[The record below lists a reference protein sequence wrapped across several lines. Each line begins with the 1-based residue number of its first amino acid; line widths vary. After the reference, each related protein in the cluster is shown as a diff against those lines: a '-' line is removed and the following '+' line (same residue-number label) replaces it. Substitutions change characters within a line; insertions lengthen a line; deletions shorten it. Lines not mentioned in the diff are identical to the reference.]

1 MTLGIAINNPGNVRI
16 SSTGWQG
23 KLTPSRDPEFET
35 FDTPEHGLRAVARI
49 LLTYFEEYKLNTIEG
64 IIAKW
69 APDSENDTDAYIDDV
84 SDRTGFDSDQVL
96 TPDAPTLT
104 ALVKAITFHENGS
117 CPYADAIIE
126 AAVTSVLPIE
136 DPATHNID

>member
-1 MTLGIAINNPGNVRI
+1 MARGIAINNPGNVRI
-16 SSTGWQG
+16 SSTAWLG

-35 FDTPEHGLRAVARI
+35 FDTAEHGLRVIARI

-84 SDRTGFDSDQVL
+84 SDRTDFDSDQAL
-96 TPDAPTLT
+96 TPDAPTLA
-104 ALVKAITFHENGS
+104 ALISAIVWHENGS
-117 CPYADAIIE
+117 NPYSDGVIA
-126 AAVTSVLPIE
+126 AAVASVLPDE
-136 DPATHNID
+136 PATHNID